1 MRKIMALVL
10 APVLL
15 AIAPAMAEADHL
27 ARIQEKGVLMVA
39 TEGNWAPWTYHDESD
54 DDGDDDADDLDSL
67 EPGLAAPADGL
78 EHAPESVG
86 EMEPESSEPH
96 EVDDKHPPVAEE
108 SCKEVIRVVHIQL
121 RGYLEKLRHLHVS
134 PELCE
139 MECDHTQ
146 DDKSEDEHILG
157 RPGIGR
163 SLAGHLITLVTAAGA
178 HVLESKPD
186 AIEDMDDE
194 TEGED
199 RDHNADHRSAHE
211 VAAEL
216 EKADAIVIATPVYW
230 YSYPAQ
236 LKSLMDHWYSL
247 CYAGK
252 SFAGKKAALIACC
265 EDDSM
270 EAFSGMTMSFRTSM
284 ELLEAEVVG
293 EVLIQ
298 NVHKLGDI
306 DRTDGLARAAGLASL
321 F

>member
-1 MRKIMALVL
+1 MSKI
-10 APVLL
+10 VLL
-15 AIAPAMAEADHL
+15 TGSPRKLGNSRRMADSF
-27 ARIQEKGVLMVA
+27 EK
-39 TEGNWAPWTYHDESD
+39 
-54 DDGDDDADDLDSL
+54 
-67 EPGLAAPADGL
+67 AAAALG
-78 EHAPESVG
+78 HS
-86 EMEPESSEPH
+86 
-96 EVDDKHPPVAEE
+96 
-108 SCKEVIRVVHIQL
+108 VIRYDAAELKISGCRACNCCYTGGKPCAL
-121 RGYLEKLRHLHVS
+121 DEGYNE
-134 PELCE
+134 
-139 MECDHTQ
+139 
-146 DDKSEDEHILG
+146 I
-157 RPGIGR
+157 
-163 SLAGHLITLVTAAGA
+163 
-178 HVLESKPD
+178 
-186 AIEDMDDE
+186 
-194 TEGED
+194 
-199 RDHNADHRSAHE
+199 
-211 VAAEL
+211 AAEL